1 MLVKSA
7 LRDWGYW
14 WLRRRNPFSSAFSL
28 DENVAG
34 STIAAESVKS
44 VGGVGRA
51 DLTDG
56 SNEEETIGAFAP
68 LIDIY
73 LILSADGVVRVELD
87 TLSTLHVVAED
98 TDTFTEDVVVYLVD
112 GTVDVACLGGSW
124 GGVCAIGH
132 E

>member
-28 DENVAG
+28 DEDVAG

-112 GTVDVACLGGSW
+112 GTVDVAYLGGSW